1 MRLSRYGIVLESLT
15 SDHLEMVRLWRNQEF
30 VRCNMQF
37 KELWTVPNIISY
49 TRVPLA
55 ILTIYYLGTHLQYVF
70 LGIAVFTDWLDGFA
84 ARKMGLVSKLGG
96 IIDPLFD
103 KIFVLI
109 LFPFLFIS
117 LNLPIAFILLFFAR
131 DIFSSLGFIAFHKD
145 ADKIEFKARP
155 IGKAVTVLQ
164 FTTLLLMLHGDLT
177 YITLSM
183 WTLFIVSIASMI
195 DYIIYFK
202 KVTHS

>member
-1 MRLSRYGIVLESLT
+1 
-15 SDHLEMVRLWRNQEF
+15 
-30 VRCNMQF
+30 MQF